1 MTHVD
6 RLFAYRVESRQECV
20 GCRKLSV
27 ECTVECVWRVST
39 GLYEVDDAT
48 VTELFLRSCSVQSK
62 FEYCTRCASDQAH
75 RVQRRLLSL
84 PNIMVVV
91 IDRPRSMQ
99 VRAEEQLVLALF
111 GLENLELLGVCYERG
126 SRHSSC
132 ACRSV
137 DGDFWYLKHG
147 AEPLCTGRTVD
158 AILPSRVTLA
168 VYQRRG
174 GAAAF
179 DGADFMVP
187 AHAGSGRGL
196 ATRGTG
202 SMPVGAAV
210 SGVRA
215 THEPSRER
223 ASMTSGNYYWD
234 ADGRTFADMYFAHGG
249 DARAALLF
257 KNTWL
262 LLRAPF
268 VRSSQQNM
276 SEDAQGVVVDRV
288 LAFLCDWRRPSMPNR
303 FVVRCFGI
311 FAM

>member
-1 MTHVD
+1 MYFEWLIEELRARERTIASVRLNGGDLVTHVD

-62 FEYCTRCASDQAH
+62 FDYCTRCASDQAH

-137 DGDFWYLKHG
+137 DGDFLVSEAW
-147 AEPLCTGRTVD
+147 GRATMYWQD
-158 AILPSRVTLA
+158 CGRYIAKQS
-168 VYQRRG
+168 Y
-174 GAAAF
+174 
-179 DGADFMVP
+179 
-187 AHAGSGRGL
+187 AGSL
-196 ATRGTG
+196 
-202 SMPVGAAV
+202 SAARWC
-210 SGVRA
+210 SC
-215 THEPSRER
+215 
-223 ASMTSGNYYWD
+223 
-234 ADGRTFADMYFAHGG
+234 
-249 DARAALLF
+249 
-257 KNTWL
+257 
-262 LLRAPF
+262 LRW
-268 VRSSQQNM
+268 
-276 SEDAQGVVVDRV
+276 
-288 LAFLCDWRRPSMPNR
+288 C
-303 FVVRCFGI
+303 
-311 FAM
+311 